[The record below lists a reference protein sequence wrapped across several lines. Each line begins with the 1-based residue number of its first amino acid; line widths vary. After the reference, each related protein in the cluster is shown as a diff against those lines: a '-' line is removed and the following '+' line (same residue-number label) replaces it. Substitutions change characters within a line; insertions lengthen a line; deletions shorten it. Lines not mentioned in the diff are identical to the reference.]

1 MKKDGL
7 MEDECNGD
15 MDLGGVKMRYPF
27 PDKQKTINFDY
38 GDYIR
43 FLLLIL
49 QFKQINNLKFKACKS
64 SAL

>member
-7 MEDECNGD
+7 MEDKCNGD
-15 MDLGGVKMRYPF
+15 MDLGGVEMRYPF

-43 FLLLIL
+43 SLLLIL
-49 QFKQINNLKFKACKS
+49 AV
-64 SAL
+64 

>member
-27 PDKQKTINFDY
+27 PDKKKNNKLWLRWLHTFLTFDTCS
-38 GDYIR
+38 
-43 FLLLIL
+43 LS
-49 QFKQINNLKFKACKS
+49 K
-64 SAL
+64 